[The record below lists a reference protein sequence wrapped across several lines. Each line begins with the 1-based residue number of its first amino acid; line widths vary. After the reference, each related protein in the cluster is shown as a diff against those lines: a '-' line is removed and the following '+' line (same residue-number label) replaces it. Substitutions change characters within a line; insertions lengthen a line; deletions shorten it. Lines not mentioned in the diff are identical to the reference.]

1 MNIAPATPARRELPK
16 PAGEAKPNPEPPA
29 PERPKHD
36 PGFLRDT
43 VEKTGGV
50 VSAVL
55 RVPRSVVSGTA
66 LGGYHG
72 RKRGLDADVTTPVKE
87 LALQMYVGN
96 AIQSTAVGAVGALV
110 VGGPGAAAGA
120 AAPDPLSRGRSAE
133 RGRPRHTRRRSRCRG
148 GRRAHG
154 RSRANEYAAPRGAAL
169 RRASTRRSCHRSC
182 R

>member
-110 VGGPGAAAGA
+110 VGGPGAAAASG
-120 AAPDPLSRGRSAE
+120 
-133 RGRPRHTRRRSRCRG
+133 RRR
-148 GRRAHG
+148 
-154 RSRANEYAAPRGAAL
+154 AA
-169 RRASTRRSCHRSC
+169 
-182 R
+182 